1 MPTINEAPR
10 EVAAAVAKQGSK
22 THPLIIVAAGA
33 VTLVSVVGLGM
44 MTGIIPSAHSDSS
57 TKVAAPTSKIV
68 LPNPAAI
75 TSASAAG
82 TVDAA
87 SLPAAT
93 AKPASST
100 ILPPI
105 EDKTFG
111 QLDTRT
117 SPPKVNPPSV
127 AVPPVARPA
136 APVPP
141 VVVARAPAPSYGN
154 TSTATAKPT
163 PAGPASVI
171 ESQQNNSTGTTPSA
185 PVVVAQAAPTPSYNT
200 PNPASPSGSI
210 VLAPDGPGAGA
221 RAGEAAPIVCRT
233 CGTVESITPVDQAGD
248 ASGAGAAIGG
258 VLGAVVGHQAGKG
271 RGRDVATVAGAVGG
285 ALLGHQLEKTNK
297 NAAKVYDIR
306 VRMETNTF
314 QTIRVDVA
322 QDVRVGDRVRIEGGK
337 LIRG

>member
-10 EVAAAVAKQGSK
+10 EVAAAVAKQGNK

-57 TKVAAPTSKIV
+57 AKVAAPTSQIV

-75 TSASAAG
+75 TSASAVG

-87 SLPAAT
+87 SLPAAA

-127 AVPPVARPA
+127 AVPPAARPA

-141 VVVARAPAPSYGN
+141 VVVARAPAPSSGN
-154 TSTATAKPT
+154 ISTATAKPT
-163 PAGPASVI
+163 PAAPASAI
-171 ESQQNNSTGTTPSA
+171 ESQQNISTGTTPGA
-185 PVVVAQAAPTPSYNT
+185 PVVVAQTAPTP
-200 PNPASPSGSI
+200 AGPSGSI
-210 VLAPDGPGAGA
+210 VLTPDAPGGGT
-221 RAGEAAPIVCRT
+221 RASEAAPIVCRT
-233 CGTVESITPVDQAGD
+233 CGTVESITPVDQAGE